1 MEIERAARAD
11 GGDGEPLVATVDAME
26 GLPTQRARDLAR
38 RLWYL
43 GWCGLP
49 LAWAYNAYMFWPHIA
64 PDPSDASDV
73 GLTVDADDGADAYPS
88 EQTRRDPVVARYAEM
103 SMRGAKAVGVVVV
116 AWAAT
121 FLLGGEWL
129 VGETLWNRLSIT
141 ALPPLT

>member
-1 MEIERAARAD
+1 M
-11 GGDGEPLVATVDAME
+11 
-26 GLPTQRARDLAR
+26 
-38 RLWYL
+38 
-43 GWCGLP
+43 
-49 LAWAYNAYMFWPHIA
+49 
-64 PDPSDASDV
+64 